1 MGRAKHFG
9 ETRYMTEVSPP
20 SYCQMLWCGR
30 LPVLDYAGG
39 IIISRQRTDREMPG
53 EVEKEFR
60 RVLTAH
66 GLDYDKTCPSN
77 NDHCPY

>member
-1 MGRAKHFG
+1 
-9 ETRYMTEVSPP
+9 
-20 SYCQMLWCGR
+20 MLWYGR

-53 EVEKEFR
+53 EVVEQFR
-60 RVLTAH
+60 KVLSDH